1 MSNPRTLASA
11 LAAGLLL
18 AGSVR
23 ADNHGVEAL
32 PGDRFTG
39 AIAPGADTD
48 AFEKTAVI
56 RPGAPG
62 SPASG
67 DGKTD
72 LEA

>member
-1 MSNPRTLASA
+1 LSGVPGQP
-11 LAAGLLL
+11 AAAAAPGRPL
-18 AGSVR
+18 AGR
-23 ADNHGVEAL
+23 
-32 PGDRFTG
+32 PGYVATQQSAG
-39 AIAPGADTD
+39 AETTD

-56 RPGAPG
+56 RPGPPG